1 MAKTLFTHKNKI
13 PSGGISQIDSL
24 ESGKI
29 TYEYPSL
36 LVVRKFSLAS
46 YSLAIGMSLTKL
58 ALMKYK

>member
-36 LVVRKFSLAS
+36 LVVRKFVKTIFAHQ
-46 YSLAIGMSLTKL
+46 IRW
-58 ALMKYK
+58 